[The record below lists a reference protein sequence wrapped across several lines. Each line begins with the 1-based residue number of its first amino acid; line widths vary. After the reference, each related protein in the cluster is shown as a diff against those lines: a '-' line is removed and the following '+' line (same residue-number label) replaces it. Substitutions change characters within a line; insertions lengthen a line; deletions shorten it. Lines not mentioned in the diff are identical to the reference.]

1 MTFEQNSAILW
12 VKFKSL
18 IKPTLDQMVSG
29 SGLSGYELIKKV
41 TKEKAKLVATVRL
54 FAIEAVEDFD
64 ITIELADDTAAITE

>member
-1 MTFEQNSAILW
+1 
-12 VKFKSL
+12 
-18 IKPTLDQMVSG
+18 MVTG
-29 SGLSGYELIKKV
+29 AGLSGYELIKNV